1 MATATSPAVQFEHL
15 AELVESLG
23 GIPLDR
29 ILIRP
34 PLGTATE
41 EDVVAALERGNKR
54 LCELVDGVLVEKVMS
69 TREARYALFIGRRID
84 AFAQEQDLGLTL
96 GADGAVRLMP
106 GLVRIPDVS
115 FISWDRL
122 PGEELPDEPVAD
134 LAPDLA
140 VEVLSKRNTPKEMSR
155 KLREY
160 FEAGVRLVWLIYPKT
175 QTAEAYTSPTEV
187 RRIGKK
193 QALSGDDVLPGFTLA
208 LSDIFASTRRPKRGR

>member
-1 MATATSPAVQFEHL
+1 MATATPPAVHFENV

-23 GIPLDR
+23 DIPLDR
-29 ILIRP
+29 ILVRP

-41 EDVVAALERGNKR
+41 EDVVAALEGANKR
-54 LCELVDGVLVEKVMS
+54 LCELVDGVLVEKVMG
-69 TREARYALFIGRRID
+69 TREARYALFIGRRVD
-84 AFAQEQDLGLTL
+84 AFAQEHDLGLTL

-122 PGEELPDEPVAD
+122 PGDELPDEPVAD

-140 VEVLSKRNTPKEMSR
+140 VEVLSKRNTPKEMAR

-160 FEAGVRLVWLIYPKT
+160 FEAGVRLVWLIYPRT
-175 QTAEAYTSPTEV
+175 QTAEAYTSPADV
-187 RRIGKK
+187 RRVGKK
-193 QALSGDDVLPGFTLA
+193 QALSGGDVLSGFTLA
-208 LSDIFASTRRPKRGR
+208 LSAVFASARRPRRGR